1 MAVLDRPVAPDLQVP
16 IGPTVTATATA
27 VGQIVY
33 PSFDFSLNARMNGA
47 EYYSDLKDRFQARNA
62 VPEPA
67 GDYYEA
73 ESEVLAA
80 DPF

>member
-1 MAVLDRPVAPDLQVP
+1 MAVLDRPVAPALQVP

-27 VGQIVY
+27 AGQVVY
-33 PSFDFSLNARMNGA
+33 PSFDFDSKTLSNGGGYYAELKARF
-47 EYYSDLKDRFQARNA
+47 LARKA
-62 VPEPA
+62 VPEPT
-67 GDYYEA
+67 GDDYEP